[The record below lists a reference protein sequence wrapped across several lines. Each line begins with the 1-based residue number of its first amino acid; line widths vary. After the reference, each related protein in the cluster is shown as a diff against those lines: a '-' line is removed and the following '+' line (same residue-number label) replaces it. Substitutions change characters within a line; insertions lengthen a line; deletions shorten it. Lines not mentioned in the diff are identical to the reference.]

1 MESPAEPK
9 SDILQDN
16 PPQENILEIE
26 VPETDE
32 ENEDGTKST
41 SRIIDEA
48 NQEKQEEQV

>member
-16 PPQENILEIE
+16 SPQEDMIE
-26 VPETDE
+26 DEQSSDE

-41 SRIIDEA
+41 SRIIDES